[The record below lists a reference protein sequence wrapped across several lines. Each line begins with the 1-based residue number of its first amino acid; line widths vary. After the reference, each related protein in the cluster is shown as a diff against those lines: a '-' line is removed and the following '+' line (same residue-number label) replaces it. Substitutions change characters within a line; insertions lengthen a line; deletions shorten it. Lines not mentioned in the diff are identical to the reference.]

1 MKAKLVPI
9 KNCVEKARTWNPV
22 NEAKDEIITY
32 IDIAAVDKDLKK
44 IVEPTLCLGS
54 EAPSRARQLVQKN
67 DVLVSTVRPNL
78 NSVAVVSEKFSGAT
92 ASTGYTILR
101 PLPEILD
108 TQYLFHWVKT
118 DHFINE
124 MVKLATGQ
132 SYPAV
137 SDKIILNSQ
146 IPLPSIEEQH
156 RVASILD
163 KADELRQK
171 RQQAIEKLDQLL
183 KATFIDMFGD
193 PVSNPKGWDLVK
205 VGGVVDEFIGG
216 KNIECPDESES
227 KYKILKVS
235 AVTSKVY
242 KPNESKFA
250 PNNFEPNPL
259 AIVQQGDL
267 LFSRANTT
275 ELVAATAYVWDTPE
289 NIVLPDKLWKFSIS
303 DDSKVNK
310 LYLWDLFKN
319 TEFRN
324 ELSKL
329 SSGTSGSMKNI
340 SKGKLNEMLM
350 PLPPKEQQDKF
361 AEISTKIWEQIKT
374 FRQSS
379 ASLNS
384 LFKTLQNQAFSGN
397 L

>member
-1 MKAKLVPI
+1 MRLDQVCRITMGQAPSGDSYNFDGNGLALIAGAGDFGKQTPEPKKFTSAASK
-9 KNCVEKARTWNPV
+9 KSEKG
-22 NEAKDEIITY
+22 EIILCIRAT
-32 IDIAAVDKDLKK
+32 IGDLNWSDK
-44 IVEPTLCLGS
+44 EYCLGRGVAGLLGH
-54 EAPSRARQLVQKN
+54 EDKLDQKYLWHWLKN
-67 DVLVSTVRPNL
+67 IASLLKS
-78 NSVAVVSEKFSGAT
+78 KGKGAT
-92 ASTGYTILR
+92 FLQVTKEDICSLEIT
-101 PLPEILD
+101 LPP
-108 TQYLFHWVKT
+108 
-118 DHFINE
+118 
-124 MVKLATGQ
+124 M
-132 SYPAV
+132 
-137 SDKIILNSQ
+137 
-146 IPLPSIEEQH
+146 EEQ
-156 RVASILD
+156 RRIASILD

-183 KATFIDMFGD
+183 QATFIEMFGD

-205 VGGVVDEFIGG
+205 VGDVVDEFIGG
-216 KNIECPDESES
+216 KNIECPDERES

-242 KPNESKFA
+242 KPDESKFA

-259 AIVQQGDL
+259 AIVEQGDL

-361 AEISTKIWEQIKT
+361 AETSTKLWEQIKT
-374 FRQSS
+374 FRRSS

>member
-1 MKAKLVPI
+1 MAGDVI
-9 KNCVEKARTWNPV
+9 
-22 NEAKDEIITY
+22 
-32 IDIAAVDKDLKK
+32 IAASS
-44 IVEPTLCLGS
+44 GS
-54 EAPSRARQLVQKN
+54 ISLVGKAASAKEN
-67 DVLVSTVRPNL
+67 IN
-78 NSVAVVSEKFSGAT
+78 AGFGAFCK
-92 ASTGYTILR
+92 ILR
-101 PLPEILD
+101 PNTELVDPRYFANYFQTQKYRQIISNLAAGANINNLKNEHLD
-108 TQYLFHWVKT
+108 DL
-118 DHFINE
+118 E
-124 MVKLATGQ
+124 
-132 SYPAV
+132 
-137 SDKIILNSQ
+137 
-146 IPLPSIEEQH
+146 IPLPPLSEQ
-156 RVASILD
+156 RRIAQILD

-183 KATFIDMFGD
+183 QATFIDMFGD

-205 VGGVVDEFIGG
+205 VGDVVDEFIGG
-216 KNIECPDESES
+216 KNIECPDERES

-242 KPNESKFA
+242 KPDESKFA
-250 PNNFEPNPL
+250 PNNFKPNPL
-259 AIVQQGDL
+259 AIVEQGDL

-361 AEISTKIWEQIKT
+361 AETSTKLWEQIKT
-374 FRQSS
+374 FRRSS